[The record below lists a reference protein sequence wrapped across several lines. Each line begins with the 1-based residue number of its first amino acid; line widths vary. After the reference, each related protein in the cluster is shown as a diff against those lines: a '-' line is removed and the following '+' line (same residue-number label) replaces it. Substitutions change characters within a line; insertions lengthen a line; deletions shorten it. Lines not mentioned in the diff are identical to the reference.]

1 MIALAAD
8 APPGES
14 SNAREHKP
22 ANAREFWL

>member
-8 APPGES
+8 APPGRIIEC
-14 SNAREHKP
+14 REHKP